1 MSGRIPL
8 AVPDL
13 RGREAEYLSRC
24 VADNWVS
31 SAGPFVREMEARMA
45 VLSGRAYAVAV
56 VNGTAA
62 LHLALHALGVGP
74 GDLVAVPDWT
84 FAATANA
91 VCHAGAQPLFVDIE
105 PGSWTMCPVALRAA
119 FSRHGT
125 RLRAAIA
132 VDVLGTVADF
142 GALGDACAAADAA
155 LIEDAAGSI
164 GAARDGRPAGA
175 FGHAGTFSFN
185 GNKTVT
191 AGGGGMLVT
200 DDEKLARRSR
210 HLSTQARPSD
220 DYVHDE
226 VGFNYRMTNVNA
238 AIGMAQLERLGEMLE
253 AKRQI
258 ARRYADALAGRR
270 DAAPQPL
277 PAGCETSAWLSAVR
291 VAREADAHALVD
303 AMRAAGAEARIF
315 WRSLST
321 QPAYNA
327 FPRDPAPRA
336 AALSGCVVTL
346 PCSSHLTAAEQERV
360 VTVLAKWKGN
370 PISAPE
376 LETA

>member
-13 RGREAEYLSRC
+13 RGREAEYLARC

-31 SAGPFVREMEARMA
+31 SAGPYVREMEARMA
-45 VLSGRAYAVAV
+45 ALSGRAHAVAV

-62 LHLALHALGVGP
+62 LHLALHGLGVGP

-91 VCHAGAQPLFVDIE
+91 VCHAGAQPLFVDVD
-105 PGSWTMCPVALRAA
+105 PGSWTMCPAALRAA
-119 FSRHGT
+119 LSRHGA

-142 GALGDACAAADAA
+142 AALGAACAAAGAA
-155 LIEDAAGSI
+155 LLEDAAGAI

-175 FGHAGTFSFN
+175 FGRAATFSFN

-200 DDEKLARRSR
+200 GDEALARRAR
-210 HLSTQARPSD
+210 HLSTQARPGA
-220 DYVHDE
+220 DYIHDE

-238 AIGMAQLERLGEMLE
+238 AIGIAQLERLDEMLE
-253 AKRQI
+253 AKRRI
-258 ARRYADALAGRR
+258 ARRYAEALAGRR
-270 DAAPQPL
+270 DAASQPV

-291 VAREADAHALVD
+291 VAGEADARALVD
-303 AMRAAGAEARIF
+303 AMHAAGAEARIF
-315 WRSLST
+315 WRSLSS
-321 QPAYNA
+321 QPAYAA
-327 FPRDPAPRA
+327 FPREPAPCA
-336 AALSGCVVTL
+336 AALSGRVVTL
-346 PCSSHLTAAEQERV
+346 PCSSHLTAAEQEQV
-360 VTVLAKWKGN
+360 VAALAGWKGD
-370 PISAPE
+370 PLPATE